1 MQTRGDPGRPTQDP
15 APAIDPRDSSRRD
28 VAPDP
33 LRRVATVP
41 NLISAIRIG
50 LIPVFVALLLDRDT
64 EVLGLVLL
72 AMVVATDWID
82 GTLARRL
89 GQVSNVG
96 KLLDPV
102 ADRLALG
109 AALITLVIR
118 DAFPVWAAAI
128 VVGRDALL
136 LVAGALL
143 LVRTGV
149 RIDVRRVGKAA
160 TFGLMAGIPLIAW
173 GNFHRAFGDAALVV
187 GWAFFLAGLVL
198 YLLATAAYV
207 NDARR
212 ALATRRL

>member
-96 KLLDPV
+96 KLL
-102 ADRLALG
+102 
-109 AALITLVIR
+109 
-118 DAFPVWAAAI
+118 
-128 VVGRDALL
+128 
-136 LVAGALL
+136 
-143 LVRTGV
+143 
-149 RIDVRRVGKAA
+149 
-160 TFGLMAGIPLIAW
+160 
-173 GNFHRAFGDAALVV
+173 
-187 GWAFFLAGLVL
+187 
-198 YLLATAAYV
+198 
-207 NDARR
+207 
-212 ALATRRL
+212 